1 MEAAQDRLGGAWK
14 TPGVME
20 RVPSVKSIETA
31 AESFIEERPVAT
43 TLVVFG
49 LGVGLGTAIGMML
62 SDCFVDRSKAT
73 KVESLTQNVMD
84 GLSRMVPDVIS
95 RHFHS

>member
-1 MEAAQDRLGGAWK
+1 METAQDRLGGAWK
-14 TPGVME
+14 TPGFME
-20 RVPSVKSIETA
+20 KMPSVKSVEAA

-49 LGVGLGTAIGMML
+49 IGVGLGTAIGLML
-62 SDCFVDRSKAT
+62 SDCLVDRSKAT
-73 KVESLTQNVMD
+73 KVETLTQNVMD

-95 RHFHS
+95 RHFRG

>member
-1 MEAAQDRLGGAWK
+1 MNVAQDRRGDAWK
-14 TPGVME
+14 APGVMDGI
-20 RVPSVKSIETA
+20 PSLQSIGTA
-31 AESFIEERPVAT
+31 AESLIDERPVAT

-62 SDCFVDRSKAT
+62 SDCLVGRSKAT
-73 KVESLTQNVMD
+73 NVETLTQNVMD

-95 RHFHS
+95 RQFRG

>member
-1 MEAAQDRLGGAWK
+1 MDATQDRLGGAWG
-14 TPGVME
+14 TPGIMDKI
-20 RVPSVKSIETA
+20 PTVKSLGTA
-31 AESFIEERPVAT
+31 AESVIEERPVAA

-62 SDCFVDRSKAT
+62 SDCLVDRSKAS